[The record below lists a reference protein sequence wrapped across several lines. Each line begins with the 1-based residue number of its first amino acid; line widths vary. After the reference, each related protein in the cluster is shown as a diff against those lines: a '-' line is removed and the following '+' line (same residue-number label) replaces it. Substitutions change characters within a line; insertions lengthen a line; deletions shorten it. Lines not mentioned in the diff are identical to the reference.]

1 MRDSVRLRSPAKV
14 NLYLDV
20 HSGRRDDGYHSL
32 CTLVQAVGLFDQVEI
47 RRRPHGIR
55 VRTDAPDVPADGTN
69 LAARAAA
76 AFLAAC
82 DVDEGVDICLLKA
95 IPARAGLG
103 GGSSNAAAT
112 LVGCREL
119 FGLDVTDAE
128 LCRLAAGLGA
138 DVPFFVRGGTQV
150 GHSRGEILEAVEPP
164 LVGWV
169 VIAKGSEG
177 ASTPDVY
184 AEFDRAPER
193 APMTIDVAL
202 ERIRQRQ
209 WSALWNGLQ
218 GAALRVAPAI
228 RETRARL
235 AEVSLG
241 PVVVAGSGSSVFAVF
256 SDAASAQAACARVAP
271 AVAFS
276 RACPMIP
283 RGVEVV
289 G

>member
-1 MRDSVRLRSPAKV
+1 MSDSVRLRSPAKV

-20 HSGRRDDGYHSL
+20 HSETRDDGYHSL
-32 CTLVQAVGLFDQVEI
+32 CTLFQAVGLFDQVEL

-55 VRTDAPDVPADGTN
+55 VRTDAPGVPADGTN

-76 AFLAAC
+76 AILAARE
-82 DVDEGVDICLLKA
+82 VGQGVDISLLKA
-95 IPARAGLG
+95 IPVRAGLG

-112 LVGCREL
+112 LIGCREL

-128 LCRLAAGLGA
+128 LGLIAAAVGA
-138 DVPFFVRGGTQV
+138 DVPFFLRGGTQV
-150 GHSRGEILEAVEPP
+150 GRGRGEILEAVEPP

-193 APMTIDVAL
+193 APMAVDEAL
-202 ERIRQRQ
+202 DHLRQRQ
-209 WSALWNGLQ
+209 WSPIWNGLE

-228 RETRARL
+228 HQTRARL
-235 AEVSLG
+235 AEASG
-241 PVVVAGSGSSVFAVF
+241 EPAVVAGSGASVFAVF
-256 SDAASAQAACARVAP
+256 SDAAAAQAVCSRVAP
-271 AVAFS
+271 SVEFAC
-276 RACPMIP
+276 ACPMIP